1 MKRLLSLLAPVLV
14 VAVATGATARSSA
27 TAARAP
33 LLATQDDQSSS
44 RLFYVDP
51 ISLEPIGAASLP
63 LDFHWGTTARSPDGS
78 LLTLSRNDGAELR
91 FVRLPDLRFAG
102 SMTVLGGQFVDL
114 VAWRSPRPLLALVGS
129 TVAAVDPT
137 ARKVLWRRPIPGS
150 ILSAQPAPGGVV
162 ILAAPADKIGSARI
176 AMVATDGSV
185 RSVVLDR
192 VPAGFKRKQG
202 TQDFVATM
210 RTPGLA
216 VDPQGNRAF
225 VVAAGAPVAEVALGS
240 MHVVY
245 HGGSRT
251 PVKAISG
258 SRRDAIWLGNGML
271 AVSGTDSRVHVDR
284 HGNVQQSSAPS
295 GVVLIDTRT
304 WTSRSLQPDANEAI
318 AVGGSLLA
326 YRAGYDSSSH
336 QTGSGLTVY
345 RADGTPFVHL
355 LDRTAVSWVQAQ
367 GGLAYVW
374 LSNENSPPGRN
385 VVVVDPT
392 SGAILARETRPIVL
406 LTGS

>member
-1 MKRLLSLLAPVLV
+1 
-14 VAVATGATARSSA
+14 
-27 TAARAP
+27 
-33 LLATQDDQSSS
+33 
-44 RLFYVDP
+44 
-51 ISLEPIGAASLP
+51 
-63 LDFHWGTTARSPDGS
+63 
-78 LLTLSRNDGAELR
+78 
-91 FVRLPDLRFAG
+91 
-102 SMTVLGGQFVDL
+102 
-114 VAWRSPRPLLALVGS
+114 
-129 TVAAVDPT
+129 
-137 ARKVLWRRPIPGS
+137 
-150 ILSAQPAPGGVV
+150 
-162 ILAAPADKIGSARI
+162 
-176 AMVATDGSV
+176 
-185 RSVVLDR
+185 
-192 VPAGFKRKQG
+192 
-202 TQDFVATM
+202 
-210 RTPGLA
+210 
-216 VDPQGNRAF
+216 
-225 VVAAGAPVAEVALGS
+225 
-240 MHVVY
+240 
-245 HGGSRT
+245 
-251 PVKAISG
+251 
-258 SRRDAIWLGNGML
+258 
-271 AVSGTDSRVHVDR
+271 
-284 HGNVQQSSAPS
+284 VQQSSAPS